1 MKYLKKI
8 FESKNDQYELVEDY
22 FLHLL
27 EDQND
32 DDPIYCEMD
41 DADESDTYCIFRA
54 YYNWN
59 NNADNLEDLADFISI
74 QNKKMSYLNGLN
86 NILKRL
92 TGAGY
97 SWEFVEDEGSSSVV
111 IYYKRDEEETLELAL
126 EPLKKGQNAVHESIL
141 KRVLKEKYNL
151 TLQSTNFTPGT
162 PGYYGRN
169 PQFILWFPKDNFDYE
184 HPFYK
189 DLQKLKIKA
198 ISSIEITQY
207 QDDRDGTYFKIVL
220 QG

>member
-8 FESKNDQYELVEDY
+8 FESKEENYEIVEDY

-27 EDQND
+27 EEQDE
-32 DDPIYCEMD
+32 DDPIYCEME
-41 DADESDTYCIFRA
+41 DAHENRPYCIFRA

-59 NNADNLEDLADFISI
+59 NNADNLKDLADFISI

-97 SWEFVEDEGSSSVV
+97 SWEFVENDDSSSVV

-126 EPLKKGQNAVHESIL
+126 EPLSKGQNAV
-141 KRVLKEKYNL
+141 
-151 TLQSTNFTPGT
+151 
-162 PGYYGRN
+162 
-169 PQFILWFPKDNFDYE
+169 
-184 HPFYK
+184 
-189 DLQKLKIKA
+189 
-198 ISSIEITQY
+198 
-207 QDDRDGTYFKIVL
+207 

>member
-8 FESKNDQYELVEDY
+8 FESNQEKYEIVEDY

-27 EDQND
+27 EDQD
-32 DDPIYCEMD
+32 EDDPIYCEME
-41 DADESDTYCIFRA
+41 DAHENRTYCIFRA
-54 YYNWN
+54 YYNWT

-97 SWEFVEDEGSSSVV
+97 SWEFVEDEGLSSVV

-126 EPLKKGQNAVHESIL
+126 EPLLKGHNALHESIL

-151 TLQSTNFTPGT
+151 TLQSTNFTPRT
-162 PGYYGRN
+162 QGYYGRN